1 MNLVCKVSL
10 CNRRDN
16 RRYKNQEKPWSWLK
30 DRNRTPIRTTETA
43 EEYPKLPKA
52 ERDALKDQRGFVG
65 GWLREGIRKNG
76 NVICRTVGA
85 LDADNIPEDVNFPAL
100 VRAKLAGYEWFLY
113 STHKH
118 TPDAPRYRLVI
129 LFDREVSEDEYPALM
144 RQIAHDLGMDYFD
157 DSTYQANRMMYW
169 ASCPSNGEFVFEEA
183 EGLPLPVDQ
192 VLARYENWRD
202 TTQWPTSSRESEV
215 VQKTASKQEDPLNKP
230 GIVGAFCRTFF
241 PVQSALEKFLPEV
254 YAPTDHDGRWDY
266 IPSDSTAGVAIY
278 DDRFVYSHH
287 TTDPACGKLMNAFD
301 IVRIHKF
308 GDDDSKKS
316 FNAMAAFAL
325 AQDEVKMRLD
335 AERRESIDADFLGY
349 SAQNGNDQEPPADE
363 TAAAEPDPNW
373 PAKLRYD
380 PRSKKLENSVW
391 NLLLILNNDPDYQNI
406 ALNELFGRIEV
417 TGPVPWAR
425 PEGNRFW
432 QDADT
437 NQVKALLDVR
447 YTAFTNRNFEVAF
460 GKTVADRRFHPIRE
474 YLDALPPWDGE
485 KRIETLLPRCFQA
498 DDTPYV
504 RAVTRKVFCAAV
516 ARIYRPGTKFDSVLV
531 LDGEQGIGKSTL
543 FRELAGD
550 EYYSET
556 LSLTDMSS
564 KDGAEKLQ
572 GYWIVEIG
580 ELAGMRKADIEK
592 VKNFI
597 STLDDIYRP
606 SYGHTVESHP
616 RQAVII
622 ATVNGEQGYLRDI
635 TGNRRFWIVKCGQ
648 TEQKKSFDI
657 SPQERDQIWAEALTL
672 WKGGEKLWLEG
683 ELLREAEEIQRC
695 AMEEDDR
702 QGLVEAYLEMLLPLS
717 WPDMDIYARRRWL
730 SDPSDPTR
738 QPGTVRRETVTNVEI
753 WAECFGNDPAAMKK
767 QDSYDI
773 ASIMMRIGGWDRSG
787 KREHIPLYGL
797 QRLYVRRG
805 SGDRF
810 LVNSPLLAP
819 QKVPET
825 PEPCD
830 DVTTVTEVQE
840 TFYDFLL

>member
-1 MNLVCKVSL
+1 MNWVCKVSV
-10 CNRRDN
+10 CNRRTN
-16 RRYKNQEKPWSWLK
+16 SRYKNLEKPWSWLK
-30 DRNRTPIRTTETA
+30 DRNRNPVRTTETA

-52 ERDALKDQRGFVG
+52 ERDALKDQGGFVG
-65 GWLREGIRKNG
+65 GWLKEGIRKNG
-76 NVICRTVGA
+76 NVLCRDIGS
-85 LDADNIPEDVNFPAL
+85 LDADNIPPDVDFPSL
-100 VRAKLAGYEWFLY
+100 VREKLAGMEWFLY
-113 STHKH
+113 STHRH
-118 TPDAPRYRLVI
+118 TPEAPRYRLVI
-129 LFDREVSEDEYPALM
+129 IFDREVSEDEYPALM
-144 RQIAHDLGMDYFD
+144 RQVAHDLGMDYFD

-287 TTDPACGKLMNAFD
+287 TTDPACGKL
-301 IVRIHKF
+301 
-308 GDDDSKKS
+308 
-316 FNAMAAFAL
+316 
-325 AQDEVKMRLD
+325 
-335 AERRESIDADFLGY
+335 DADFLGY

-363 TAAAEPDPNW
+363 PAAAEPDPNW

-391 NLLLILNNDPDYQNI
+391 NLLLILNNDPDFRNI

-417 TGPVPWAR
+417 TGPVPWVR

-504 RAVTRKVFCAAV
+504 RAVTRKVFAAAV

-550 EYYSET
+550 EFYSET

-622 ATVNGEQGYLRDI
+622 ATVNGEKGYLRDI
-635 TGNRRFWIVKCGQ
+635 TGNRRFWIVKCRQ
-648 TEQKKSFDI
+648 QEQKKTFDV

-810 LVNSPLLAP
+810 LANSPLLAP

-825 PEPCD
+825 PEPCDSIPANPPLLTPSNALVSHAPCDNDSANASLPAPLKAVEATEPCD